1 MQDVPSFYSMFYP
14 PFSIPACRPRPSCKH
29 TVRLLPSAANSA
41 ILNGMHPKRAV
52 PISIVP
58 AQGQW
63 LPNQALLK
71 KCMSAGERVYVCVS
85 FPPTIFKTLKQTE
98 KKITPFGLGCT
109 NNLV

>member
-1 MQDVPSFYSMFYP
+1 MQDAPSFYSMFSP
-14 PFSIPACRPRPSCKH
+14 SFSISAFRPRPSREH
-29 TVRLLPSAANSA
+29 AVRLLPSAANSA

-58 AQGQW
+58 TQGQR
-63 LPNQALLK
+63 LPNHALLK
-71 KCMSAGERVYVCVS
+71 KCMSAGERVYVCIS
-85 FPPTIFKTLKQTE
+85 FPPTIFKSLKQME